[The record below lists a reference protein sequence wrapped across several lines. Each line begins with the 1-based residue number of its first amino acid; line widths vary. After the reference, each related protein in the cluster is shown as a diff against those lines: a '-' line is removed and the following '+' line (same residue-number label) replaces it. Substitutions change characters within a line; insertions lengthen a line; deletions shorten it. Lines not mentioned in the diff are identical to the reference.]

1 MNFGKKEN
9 KEMID
14 KSIKDT
20 PFLNGA
26 ETKEWMATKM
36 FGMRKKMKKK
46 NVYTMNHVTVSSLV
60 KRTMI
65 TAT

>member
-26 ETKEWMATKM
+26 ETKEWMATQM

-46 NVYTMNHVTVSSLV
+46 KCLHNESCNCFLFG
-60 KRTMI
+60 
-65 TAT
+65 